1 METDFSKLS
10 NYHKVERFIQNLGPV
25 TRDQIHEFINDHNM
39 PEGMQICN
47 DQLAAKVIEEVDG
60 MYRNKDQLKNKAMK
74 ENYKAFYSQ
83 DGKDYEANVALS
95 NPNEHLQESKKID
108 SVAEQ
113 VKSIANNSDCKQKI
127 EKDDIKI
134 VKL

>member
-1 METDFSKLS
+1 
-10 NYHKVERFIQNLGPV
+10 
-25 TRDQIHEFINDHNM
+25 
-39 PEGMQICN
+39 MQ
-47 DQLAAKVIEEVDG
+47 
-60 MYRNKDQLKNKAMK
+60 

-83 DGKDYEANVALS
+83 DGKDYESNVALS
-95 NPNEHLQESKKID
+95 NQNEHLQESKKID

-113 VKSIANNSDCKQKI
+113 VKSIANNSDCQQKI

>member
-1 METDFSKLS
+1 
-10 NYHKVERFIQNLGPV
+10 
-25 TRDQIHEFINDHNM
+25 
-39 PEGMQICN
+39 MQ
-47 DQLAAKVIEEVDG
+47 
-60 MYRNKDQLKNKAMK
+60 
-74 ENYKAFYSQ
+74 ENYKVFFTQ

-95 NPNEHLQESKKID
+95 NQNEHLQESTKID

-113 VKSIANNSDCKQKI
+113 VESIANNSDCQQKI